1 MEENN
6 EVEVGRTEQ
15 FMNEVINYL
24 YSKFDG
30 IPDNVVQDVAAYVA
44 NRFGI
49 ALIDIS
55 VEQEQRYIAKLNK
68 VDEQYRELWTEY
80 HKLQA
85 RKREV

>member
-1 MEENN
+1 MEEN
-6 EVEVGRTEQ
+6 EVGRTEQ

-30 IPDNVVQDVAAYVA
+30 IPDHVVQDVGAYIA

-55 VEQEQRYIAKLNK
+55 VEQERRYIAKLDR
-68 VDEQYRELWTEY
+68 VDEQYRELWNEY

-85 RKREV
+85 KMKEV